1 MVLQSIRDRLTGI
14 IAIFIFAI
22 LIIPFAFVGVSS
34 YFTSD
39 AVNAVAVVNDQEITA
54 NEFNQGFQNY
64 RRRMQAQLGTAFDA
78 EQFDQAMVRRQF
90 LDQMIDE
97 ELLAQVSLDAGL
109 TVSNEAL
116 AERIRNLGAFEVDG
130 EFNADV
136 YQASL
141 AAQGMTPQQ
150 FEDEMRASMVLSQ
163 FPTAIAESAIAT
175 PTELRDYARL
185 QDQERSFKAV
195 VVPAFPAAAEDAET
209 AEAAGDAAQ
218 PESAEAATAEAAAAE
233 TPVDE
238 AAVAAWYEEHKA
250 EYYTQE
256 QVVIEY
262 VELDAAQ
269 LGGAIEPDEE
279 LLKARFEEQKARFV
293 TPEAR
298 LASHILIEVDA
309 EAPQVDVESARQQA
323 EELSKRARDGEDF
336 AALAREHSQ
345 DIGSAEQG
353 GDLGWIEPGFMV
365 QAFEDA
371 LYELSLER
379 PVSEPVQTGFG
390 WHVIQLREIRPAEG
404 MTYTEARDILLTE
417 YQAEADERRFLEQA
431 DRLVDIIYED
441 PTTLTAAA
449 EEMGLEVQEAGPFG
463 RLGGEGIAANADVV
477 AAAYSD
483 LVLSQGAV
491 SDPVDLGENHIV
503 LLRLKEHL
511 PETLKPL
518 EEVRDIVV
526 AGVRRHNAMQAAAA
540 TAQELL
546 DGLQGGADIGELAQA
561 RGFELI
567 QAEAATRTSENHDAT
582 LRDQVF
588 LMESPQEGGHVTQV
602 VELDDGYA
610 VVQLEQV
617 TAGTLPE
624 DDELRRLS
632 YSRRLTNGSASVET
646 IGFLRMLR
654 DQSTIEVYED
664 RL

>member
-22 LIIPFAFVGVSS
+22 LIVPFAFVGVSS

-78 EQFDQAMVRRQF
+78 EQFDQAIIRRQF

-97 ELLAQVSLDAGL
+97 ELLAQVSVDAGL
-109 TVSNEAL
+109 TVTNEAL
-116 AERIRNLGAFEVDG
+116 VARIRSLGAFEVDG

-136 YQASL
+136 YQATL
-141 AAQGMTPQQ
+141 AAQGMSPQQ
-150 FEDEMRASMVLSQ
+150 FEDDIRTSMVLSQ

-175 PTELRDYARL
+175 QTELRDYARL

-195 VVPAFPAAAEDAET
+195 VVPAFPVAGEAQPEATADAAAEA
-209 AEAAGDAAQ
+209 
-218 PESAEAATAEAAAAE
+218 
-233 TPVDE
+233 PVDE
-238 AAVAAWYEEHKA
+238 AAVVAWYEEHQA
-250 EYYTQE
+250 DYYTEE

-262 VELDAAQ
+262 LELDAAQ

-298 LASHILIEVDA
+298 LASHILLEVGA
-309 EAPQVDVESARQQA
+309 AAPQVEVESARQQA
-323 EELSKRARDGEDF
+323 EELSQRARDGEDF
-336 AALAREHSQ
+336 AELAREHSQ
-345 DIGSAEQG
+345 DIGSAENG
-353 GDLGWIEPGFMV
+353 GDLGWIEPGYMV

-379 PVSEPVQTGFG
+379 AVSEPVQTGFG

-404 MTYTEARDILLTE
+404 MTYTEARDILLAE
-417 YQAEADERRFLEQA
+417 HQAEADERRFLEQA

-441 PTTLTAAA
+441 PTTLSAAA
-449 EEMGLEVQEAGPFG
+449 EELDLQVQEAGPFG
-463 RLGGEGIAANADVV
+463 RLGGEGIAANPDVL
-477 AAAYSD
+477 AAAFSD
-483 LVLSQGAV
+483 LVLSQGVV

-511 PETLKPL
+511 PETLKSL
-518 EEVRDIVV
+518 AEVRDTV
-526 AGVRRHNAMQAAAA
+526 AASVRRHNAMQAAQT

-546 DGLQGGADIGELAQA
+546 ESLQGGAEIGGLAQS
-561 RGFELI
+561 RGLELI
-567 QAEAATRTSENHDAT
+567 QAEAAKRTSEDVDAT

-588 LMESPQEGGHVTQV
+588 LMEAPQEDGGVTQV

-610 VVQLEQV
+610 VVQLDKV
-617 TAGTLPE
+617 TAGTLP
-624 DDELRRLS
+624 DDDALRKLT
-632 YSRRLTNGSASVET
+632 YSRRIANGSASVET

-654 DQSTIEVYED
+654 EQSTIEVHED